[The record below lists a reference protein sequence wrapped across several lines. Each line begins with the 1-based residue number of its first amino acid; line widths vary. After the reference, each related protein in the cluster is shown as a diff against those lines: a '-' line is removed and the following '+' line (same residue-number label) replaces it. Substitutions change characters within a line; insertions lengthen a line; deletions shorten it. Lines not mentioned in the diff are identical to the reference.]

1 MSAPS
6 SRLTRP
12 HSDASYEEAVVR
24 KSNLLLEARLLQ
36 AQGRDD
42 EASTR
47 FAGVARTEGEL
58 AEYCSKL
65 GYNHMAQVHRYGA
78 AGCWALAGNVFEA
91 LAVCNALLDDLD
103 LSAPL
108 REHVT
113 QYSRTLRARRRLYYS
128 ALEQET
134 AADA

>member
-78 AGCWALAGNVFEA
+78 AGCWALA
-91 LAVCNALLDDLD
+91 DDLD